1 MTWTIFPRRPPALA
15 APLLAAAV
23 LAGACAGTSPAARQT
38 ETLIARG
45 DYGGAS
51 RAADQGLAAH
61 PDDALLW
68 RLKMRA
74 MLGSGD
80 ARSAVAAYD
89 AWRQRRGGADDP
101 EALEVLAKT
110 TLWQGLR
117 SPSPVIQAAAIE
129 AVERLELEE
138 LAPDVARL
146 IGSDHDL
153 VAAAAA
159 SALLR
164 AHPQAPRVLVNLLE
178 SRDPAARAI
187 AVSGIGRKVGAR
199 AREDLDPLLKDPDAQ
214 VRGAAVTAVARYA
227 DAGERAQLVA
237 IARKDPSGSVRAL
250 ALRGLSRHD
259 PAALADL
266 AQKAATGDH
275 YLGSR
280 LAAIDLLAAA
290 ARAGSAP
297 ARAALADLAA
307 APDLE
312 VALPA
317 AAASLRAGGPAS
329 AAEALFGRAMDDARW
344 TARAAA
350 LNAASAGPRI
360 PALKLGGRGLADRR
374 PEVRLAAA
382 RLLISL
388 GPTREA
394 RAELVRELAAP
405 DALVRVDA
413 ATDLARLGDPRGLA
427 TLASLAHNSSA
438 DVRAAAVNAHRAAH
452 RIGPGLVAGLADP
465 RPETRILAAEI
476 LLGRF
481 AP

>member
-45 DYGGAS
+45 DYGGAA
-51 RAADQGLAAH
+51 RAADEGLAKR
-61 PDDALLW
+61 PDDPLLW

-74 MLGSGD
+74 VLGTGD
-80 ARSAVAAYD
+80 ARAAVAAYET
-89 AWRQRRGGADDP
+89 WRQRRGGSDDP
-101 EALEVLAKT
+101 EALSVLAKT
-110 TLWQGLR
+110 TLWQGLH
-117 SPSPVIQAAAIE
+117 SPSPAIQAAAIE
-129 AVERLELEE
+129 AIERLEIEE
-138 LAPDVARL
+138 LAPDVAQL
-146 IGSDHDL
+146 IGSDHDV

-164 AHPQAPRVLVNLLE
+164 AHPQAPRVLVNMLE
-178 SRDPAARAI
+178 SRDPAARTI
-187 AVSGIGRKVGAR
+187 AVRGIGRKVGAR
-199 AREDLDPLLKDPDAQ
+199 AREDVDPLLRDPDAG

-237 IARKDPSGSVRAL
+237 IAQKDAAGSVRAL

-259 PAALADL
+259 PAALVDL
-266 AQKAATGDH
+266 ARRAVTGDH
-275 YLGSR
+275 YLGAR
-280 LAAIDLLAAA
+280 LAAIDLLAAG

-297 ARAALADLAA
+297 ARAALAELAA
-307 APDLE
+307 QPDLE
-312 VALPA
+312 VAIPA
-317 AAASLRAGGPAS
+317 AAASLRSGGPAA

-350 LNAASAGPRI
+350 LNAASACPRV

-374 PEVRLAAA
+374 AEVRLAAA

-394 RAELVRELAAP
+394 RAELERDLTAS

-427 TLASLAHNSSA
+427 TLARLARSPSA
-438 DVRAAAVNAHRAAH
+438 EVRAAAVNAHRAAH

-465 RPETRILAAEI
+465 RPETRILAAELI
-476 LLGRF
+476 VALTK
-481 AP
+481 